1 MTNVATVSDKG
12 QVTVPKAVRDRLG
25 LQPGSR
31 LGFSFASDGSL
42 RVSVLPKG
50 SDALFG
56 LLAQPGEAA
65 RSLADM
71 DVALTDVVKTRARR
85 GP

>member
-25 LQPGSR
+25 LHPGSR
-31 LGFSFASDGSL
+31 LDFSFSGDGSL
-42 RVSVLPKG
+42 RVSVLPEG

-56 LLAQPGEAA
+56 LLARPGEAA
-65 RSLADM
+65 QSLADM
-71 DVALTDVVKTRARR
+71 DAALTDVVKTRARR